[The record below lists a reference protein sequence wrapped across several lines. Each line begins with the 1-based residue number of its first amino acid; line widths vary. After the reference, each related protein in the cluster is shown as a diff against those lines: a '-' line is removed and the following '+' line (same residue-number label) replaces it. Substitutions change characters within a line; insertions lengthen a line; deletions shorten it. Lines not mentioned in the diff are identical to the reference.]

1 VFDGVTVFE
10 LPAWFWMGIGVSLGL
25 TFGSFLNV
33 VIYRLPRGENLAF
46 PASHC
51 TSCGKPIRAFD
62 NLPLLGW
69 LLLRGR
75 ARCCKA
81 PISGRYPLVEL
92 LGGLLGG
99 TLIQV
104 AVLTL
109 PLDTP
114 LWQGGLLFAVE
125 LALGL
130 GLIAAA
136 FIDLSHMYLPDEI
149 TLGGA
154 VLGVLSVPL
163 RLGATFQDSLIGAGV
178 GFLIVWLPFDLLHRV
193 LRGKPGMGLGDA
205 KLTML
210 AGAWF
215 GWQGAVFTLLGGA
228 IQATV
233 SVIVL
238 YFVQGRI
245 DEPEAV
251 KRERAELA
259 QALAEASPEER
270 AELEAE
276 LEGDPLADEP
286 EPGFGKARIAF
297 GPFLI
302 LAALELLVFGSF
314 IKQEIVE
321 TIFGA

>member
-1 VFDGVTVFE
+1 MTVFE
-10 LPAWFWMGIGVSLGL
+10 LPTWFWMGVGVSLGL
-25 TFGSFLNV
+25 VFGSFLNV
-33 VIYRLPRGENLAF
+33 VIYRLPRGENIAF

-62 NLPLLGW
+62 NLPVLGW
-69 LLLRGR
+69 LFLRGR

-81 PISGRYPLVEL
+81 PISARYPLVEL

-99 TLIQV
+99 ALIQV
-104 AVLTL
+104 SVLTL
-109 PLDTP
+109 PDSTP
-114 LWQGGLLFAVE
+114 LWQAGLLFAAE

-136 FIDLSHMYLPDEI
+136 FIDLSHMYLPDAL

-154 VLGVLSVPL
+154 ALGLLSVPL
-163 RLGATFQDSLIGAGV
+163 RPGASWKESLLGAVV
-178 GFLIVWLPFDLLHRV
+178 GFAIVWLPFDVLHRL

-205 KLTML
+205 KLTLL

-215 GWQGAVFTLLGGA
+215 GWQGAVFTLVAGA
-228 IQATV
+228 AQATV
-233 SVIVL
+233 TILVIYL
-238 YFVQGRI
+238 VQGKI

-251 KRERAELA
+251 KL
-259 QALAEASPEER
+259 ER

-276 LEGDPLADEP
+276 LAQATPEERAVIEAELAGDPLAGEP
-286 EPGFGKARIAF
+286 EAGFGKARIAF
-297 GPFLI
+297 GPFLV

-314 IKQEIVE
+314 IREELI
-321 TIFGA
+321 GALLGT

>member
-1 VFDGVTVFE
+1 VTVFE
-10 LPAWFWMGIGVSLGL
+10 LPSWFWMGIGVSLGL
-25 TFGSFLNV
+25 VFGSFLNV

-62 NLPLLGW
+62 NLPVLGW

-81 PISGRYPLVEL
+81 PISPRYPLVEL

-104 AVLTL
+104 AVLTQ

-136 FIDLSHMYLPDEI
+136 FIDMSHMYLPDAL

-154 VLGVLSVPL
+154 LLGLLSVPL
-163 RLGATFQDSLIGAGV
+163 RPEASWQQSLLGAAV
-178 GFLIVWLPFDLLHRV
+178 GFAIVWLPFDRLHRL

-205 KLTML
+205 KLVML

-215 GWQGAVFTLLGGA
+215 GWQGALFALLAGSL
-228 IQATV
+228 QATLA
-233 SVIVL
+233 VL
-238 YFVQGRI
+238 AIYLVRGQI

-251 KRERAELA
+251 K
-259 QALAEASPEER
+259 QER
-270 AELEAE
+270 AELEQELARATPEERAAIEAE
-276 LEGDPLADEP
+276 LALDPLAGEP
-286 EPGFGKARIAF
+286 ESGFGKARIAF
-297 GPFLI
+297 GPFLV
-302 LAALELLVFGSF
+302 LAVLELLVFGGF
-314 IKQEIVE
+314 IREELVG
-321 TIFGA
+321 TLLGT